1 MKRLLVYIL
10 LLVMPASLWAQ
21 DAAVKKIM
29 EMARED
35 NRVMQHLDIL
45 CNRIGGRPA
54 GSDACENAEQ
64 WAVRCFEQWGLD
76 VTLEKA
82 GELGVGFNRAG

>member
-1 MKRLLVYIL
+1 
-10 LLVMPASLWAQ
+10 MPVGLWAQ

-35 NRVMQHLDIL
+35 NRTMQHLDIL

-64 WAVRCFEQWGLD
+64 WAVRSFKEWGLNHL
-76 VTLEKA
+76 VIE
-82 GELGVGFNRAG
+82 